1 MKKNFFAFKRLFINT
16 SKEKI
21 EEDNE
26 IFEEFTENYNQLVA
40 DFKAS
45 LAH

>member
-1 MKKNFFAFKRLFINT
+1 MMIKDFFTIKRLFTNI
-16 SKEKI
+16 SEEKMA
-21 EEDNE
+21 DD

-45 LAH
+45 LVV

>member
-1 MKKNFFAFKRLFINT
+1 MKEKIFAFKRLFINT
-16 SKEKI
+16 SEEKI